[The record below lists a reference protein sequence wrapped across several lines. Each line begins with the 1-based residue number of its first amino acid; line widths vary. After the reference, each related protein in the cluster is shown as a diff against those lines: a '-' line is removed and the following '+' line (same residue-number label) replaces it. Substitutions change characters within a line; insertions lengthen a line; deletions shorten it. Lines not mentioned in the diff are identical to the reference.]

1 MLKLKIQALLRRSE
15 VYLVTD
21 VCTHNMRFTWSALCI
36 IFYVLC
42 FMLSYNIFLTLRSGR
57 RVYLLGNAG

>member
-21 VCTHNMRFTWSALCI
+21 VCARIMRVTWSVLCVK
-36 IFYVLC
+36 FYVL
-42 FMLSYNIFLTLRSGR
+42 
-57 RVYLLGNAG
+57 